1 MLYLIQRNDCNFF
14 KIAQDID
21 TEYAE
26 EFNNALNAG
35 VEVICMDTILSNKA
49 IDIGKNIQLLFN
61 K

>member
-1 MLYLIQRNDCNFF
+1 MIVIFL

-49 IDIGKNIQLLFN
+49 IDIGKNIQLLIN

>member
-1 MLYLIQRNDCNFF
+1 MCIRDS
-14 KIAQDID
+14 ID
-21 TEYAE
+21 AEYAE

-49 IDIGKNIQLLFN
+49 IDIGKNIQLLIN